1 MEVLND
7 LPPQEIDLTAEE
19 GERVLRHIGE
29 FRSATSRDAK
39 VAALVQLTNLLG
51 WSEVLFLLSKQIL
64 GTKVGTKPDQCDSA
78 SFPVGGGDWLGGTLK
93 ENEWQSTR

>member
-51 WSEVLFLLSKQIL
+51 WSEVLFLLVEANLRNEGWDETLI
-64 GTKVGTKPDQCDSA
+64 SA
-78 SFPVGGGDWLGGTLK
+78 TLHRFRLAVATG
-93 ENEWQSTR
+93 SAVH